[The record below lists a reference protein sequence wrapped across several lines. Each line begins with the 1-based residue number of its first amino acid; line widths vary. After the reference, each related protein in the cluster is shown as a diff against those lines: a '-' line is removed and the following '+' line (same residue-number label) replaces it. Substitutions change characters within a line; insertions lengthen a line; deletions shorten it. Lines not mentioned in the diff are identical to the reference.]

1 MVIKDIIKKQR
12 DYFNNGRTR
21 DVDFRIEQLRLL
33 KKTIKDNEDKILNAL
48 NKDLKKSYFE
58 GYETEVGILLEE
70 IDYTIKKVKSWAKSK
85 RVKTPITHFLSRSYI
100 HPEPY
105 GVVLIMAPWNY
116 PFQLTIAPL
125 IGAIAAGNCSIL
137 KPSEYSNYTSEI
149 IYNIIKENFDE
160 GFVAVIKGGREVNE
174 KLLNE
179 NFDYIFFTGSIPVGK
194 IVMEAAAKNL
204 TPVTLELGGKS
215 PCIVDKDIDTK
226 LAARRIVWGKFL
238 NAGQTCVAPDYLLV
252 HEDTKDKLIKDM
264 KEIINEFYGD
274 NPKESPDYPRII
286 NKKHLD
292 RLSNL
297 LNSGNILVGGETD
310 KESLYIEPTIIDN
323 VSWEDSVMA
332 DEIFGPILPIIEYR
346 NIEEVIEMVNSYYK
360 PLALYLFSN
369 NKLNIDKIKG
379 NIPFGGGCINDTIVH
394 LASPYMP
401 FGGVGS
407 SGMGSYH
414 GKASF
419 DTFSHKKSIL
429 KKSNLF
435 DIKLR
440 YPPYKNKLNILK
452 KLMK

>member
-369 NKLNIDKIKG
+369 NKLNIDKIIG

-407 SGMGSYH
+407 SGIGSYH